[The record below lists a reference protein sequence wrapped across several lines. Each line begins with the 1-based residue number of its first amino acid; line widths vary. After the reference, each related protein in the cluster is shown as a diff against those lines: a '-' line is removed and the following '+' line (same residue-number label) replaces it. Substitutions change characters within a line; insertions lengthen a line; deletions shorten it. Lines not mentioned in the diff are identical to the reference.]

1 MWSRRVR
8 KGALKIDSRC
18 QSVRP
23 SVRTRRVSTSTSHCE
38 TSGRNDRQQYVL
50 RATDGR
56 TNKQTNRWTASL
68 RTTAPAYCCCDSYY
82 RCAARR
88 YFALAMILP
97 LH

>member
-56 TNKQTNRWTASL
+56 TNKQTKQTDGQ
-68 RTTAPAYCCCDSYY
+68 P
-82 RCAARR
+82 R
-88 YFALAMILP
+88 YVLQLP
-97 LH
+97 LTVAVIVTIAALLVAILH